1 MVETWEIE
9 WNSSM
14 IEHGVDLGTMEF
26 IFAKGG
32 NLTDVNYVML
42 NQHDDTWEPLIKAV
56 AERDNS
62 HPDIIRKNVPQPQQP
77 QQPFGVNQG
86 FVPAI
91 SGTVGNTNTAFRNAR
106 DARRLLG
113 AQRALD
119 SQAALEQ
126 GQRTVGNLARTG
138 QYGQAAG
145 RAVAQTGRGVVEGVK
160 GMGRGIAG
168 AGRFVGDKA
177 GQAGRFLADKFPGA
191 SERMRDFMGV
201 AGNYREGRR
210 QAKDQ
215 ARKDKAAGMRRDV
228 LQGDLNRLED
238 QRARARRE
246 AGTDAGERHRQL
258 VAIAQTPL
266 AQKEEEMRQQLA
278 EKKSSLEGPR
288 PNRFRRALDISRQN
302 RGLQQTPEQMQEA
315 RQAEQDANEGTVE
328 AINQEIDSASEGL
341 KESVN
346 TDSPP
351 PPAINP
357 TPAPAEPPKDEE
369 MYDLTLGEGEN
380 EQPQDEEMYDLTL
393 DGDAS
398 QEDDERGRFADQM
411 LDTAGYTGGTSRKK
425 AREVALGL
433 FDKPESY
440 EAITSATGSRGYR
453 TKLAQAVAAYH
464 GMSPAQADATVQS
477 AEQGNPDAKQKV
489 EEATSGE
496 QAQVMFPDSAGSD
509 DGDDDPAAAPL
520 ALFSSDKHIASW
532 DALLKGLNIR

>member
-1 MVETWEIE
+1 MVETWEVE

-14 IEHGVDLGTMEF
+14 IEHGVDIGTMEF

-62 HPDIIRKNVPQPQQP
+62 HPDIIRKNVQQP

-119 SQAALEQ
+119 SQEALNQ

-145 RAVAQTGRGVVEGVK
+145 RAVAQAGRGVGAGVK

-168 AGRFVGDKA
+168 AGRFLGDKA

-191 SERMRDFMGV
+191 KERMRDFMGV
-201 AGNYREGRR
+201 AGNYRAGRR
-210 QAKDQ
+210 GAIDQ
-215 ARKDKAAGMRRDV
+215 ARKDKQAGMQRDV
-228 LQGDLNRLED
+228 LQGELNRLAD
-238 QRARARRE
+238 QRQRVLRE
-246 AGTDAGERHRQL
+246 TGGSGFEFDRQNRML
-258 VAIAQTPL
+258 DQTPL
-266 AQKEEEMRQQLA
+266 GRQEEAKRRQLA
-278 EKKSSLEGPR
+278 DKISSLEGPR

-315 RQAEQDANEGTVE
+315 QQAEQEANEGTVQ
-328 AINQEIDSASEGL
+328 AINEQIDNAPEEL
-341 KESVN
+341 QESVN
-346 TDSPP
+346 TDKPLPP
-351 PPAINP
+351 TINP
-357 TPAPAEPPKDEE
+357 TPAPVEPEE
-369 MYDLTLGEGEN
+369 MYDLELG
-380 EQPQDEEMYDLTL
+380 
-393 DGDAS
+393 GDAS
-398 QEDDERGRFADQM
+398 QEDDERGRFADEM
-411 LDTAGYTGGTSRKK
+411 LDTAGYSPGGSRKK

-453 TKLAQAVAAYH
+453 GKLAQAVAAYH
-464 GMSPAQADATVQS
+464 GMTPAQADATVQS

-489 EEATSGE
+489 EEATSE
-496 QAQVMFPDSAGSD
+496 QAQVMFPDSAGSGD
-509 DGDDDPAAAPL
+509 DDDPAAAPL
-520 ALFSSDKHIASW
+520 DVTFSSDKHTASW